1 MRLYR
6 STANFTKVEKI
17 AIQWIALSGLRTTD
31 RGILRYLYSLIVM
44 IIFLRASRPARTNP
58 RWHPT
63 LEEYMKDIQGKGGSL
78 PSTGPVR
85 QDEPVSSLSYLF
97 FIVLSI

>member
-31 RGILRYLYSLIVM
+31 PSKVNSCVRKIYISRPN
-44 IIFLRASRPARTNP
+44 RASCEKCNSKTSGWELNSVG
-58 RWHPT
+58 
-63 LEEYMKDIQGKGGSL
+63 LEIHEKINVIKSHQNIRL
-78 PSTGPVR
+78 
-85 QDEPVSSLSYLF
+85 
-97 FIVLSI
+97 I